1 MDPLGIVRGI
11 LGVAKSLLGMVGG
24 LRKARAERKAAVAA
38 LFEQISDC
46 LAAVSAEI
54 RIGEIPHGKCAEVL
68 TYAEQLPDVVRAEI
82 GSENADELGRA
93 LKAAHSVEGL
103 ANDLNGVEDKEYYLR
118 DIEEAAGKFRALAHL
133 TRGS

>member
-11 LGVAKSLLGMVGG
+11 LGVAKSLMGMVGG
-24 LRKARAERKAAVAA
+24 LRKARAERKAAVAT
-38 LFEQISDC
+38 LFEKISDC

-54 RIGEIPHGKCAEVL
+54 RIGNVPHGKCAEII
-68 TYAEQLPDVVRAEI
+68 TYAEELPEVVRAEI
-82 GSENADELGRA
+82 GSEKADELGRA
-93 LKAAHSVEGL
+93 LQEAHSVEGL
-103 ANDLNGVEDKEYYLR
+103 ANDLNAIEDKEYYLR